1 MTTNKIPF
9 AIREG
14 RLIDV
19 TQADKKI
26 DYSCPDCSS
35 VLRKRGGDIVTDHF
49 YHYTPSECTGESVI
63 HKAYKQALLECKKLC
78 YRDYQGSIRILK
90 FDKVELEKGF
100 NGGSIIVD
108 AVGYINNI
116 MYFIEFAN
124 THFIDKRKKKK
135 IEKSNIFCIEIIIP
149 RDIKTFDKIKNFLS
163 DNAYNRS
170 VIHNPKSATII
181 SENAELKKQIKSYR
195 DDISELKA
203 TIKKYK
209 FDLKEL
215 NKSYDESEA
224 ELDYYQR
231 RVDYEIKRN
240 KGVNEQN
247 KNLKEFVTNID
258 TKYLDYRITL
268 KENLTFLRSFLK
280 KDMFNNSDKVVKI
293 IRQIED
299 NANNIVPKH
308 FTF

>member
-9 AIREG
+9 ALQEG

-49 YHYTPSECTGESVI
+49 YHFTPSECTGESVI

-108 AVGYINNI
+108 AVGYIDKE

-124 THFIDKRKKKK
+124 THYIDERKRKK
-135 IEKSNIFCIEIIIP
+135 IEKSNIFCIEINIP
-149 RDIKTFDKIKNFLS
+149 RDIKTFDKIKHFLS
-163 DNAYNRS
+163 DNAYNRK
-170 VIHNPKSATII
+170 VIHNPKSATIV
-181 SENAELKKQIKSYR
+181 SENIELKKKIVTLNENINHLKDVIKAKNKEIR
-195 DDISELKA
+195 DLNNEL
-203 TIKKYK
+203 
-209 FDLKEL
+209 
-215 NKSYDESEA
+215 
-224 ELDYYQR
+224 
-231 RVDYEIKRN
+231 
-240 KGVNEQN
+240 
-247 KNLKEFVTNID
+247 
-258 TKYLDYRITL
+258 KYLDKYVKQQDKELDDLECHLIDDRLRNKKIREYGDKIDSDVMNYRINLKANLTTL
-268 KENLTFLRSFLK
+268 KSYLNQ
-280 KDMFNNSDKVVKI
+280 DIFNNSDKAADVIKSIEEDVNY
-293 IRQIED
+293 IRTLE
-299 NANNIVPKH
+299 NFK
-308 FTF
+308 

>member
-90 FDKVELEKGF
+90 FDRVELEKGF

-116 MYFIEFAN
+116 MHFVEFAN
-124 THFIDKRKKKK
+124 THYIDNRKRKK
-135 IEKSNIFCIEIIIP
+135 IEKSNIFCIEISIP
-149 RDIKTFDKIKNFLS
+149 RDIKTFDKIKHFLS
-163 DNAYNRS
+163 DNAYNRD
-170 VIHNPKSATII
+170 VIHNPKSATIV
-181 SENAELKKQIKSYR
+181 SENDELKKKIKSYI
-195 DDISELKA
+195 DDIS
-203 TIKKYK
+203 KYK
-209 FDLKEL
+209 TTLKKCRHDLIEL

-224 ELDYYQR
+224 DVEHLERMLDYHQKMY
-231 RVDYEIKRN
+231 KS
-240 KGVNEQN
+240 VNHQN

-258 TKYLDYRITL
+258 TKYLNYRITL
-268 KENLTFLRSFLK
+268 KENLTMLRSFLK
-280 KDMFNNSDKVVKI
+280 QDMFNNSENVVKI

-308 FTF
+308 FRF